1 MHGERVPR
9 MNWRGFFRGLWLVLS
24 IATTTPLSAL
34 AADNQFFEQSIDTID
49 ELRRVA
55 SLIQRQPAVDV
66 GVDEAG
72 KIKRYQ
78 NIGRCGIREV
88 MSYPMPLTGDPLSR
102 EMKYNSWDFSGV
114 VGVELRDGERKDR
127 AAQSGFAAGED
138 TEPFIISVRT
148 NLSTLVN
155 FKSQSIPVDSVFF
168 KNPTVDIN
176 KNLSRF
182 DFVDVGRQRALD
194 DKGAIERL
202 VAKCI

>member
-1 MHGERVPR
+1 

-102 EMKYNSWDFSGV
+102 ELKYNSWDFSGV
-114 VGVELRDGERKDR
+114 VAVELKE
-127 AAQSGFAAGED
+127 AAGNNKAPPASD
-138 TEPFIISVRT
+138 DAAAFVITVRT
-148 NLSTLVN
+148 HLSTLVN
-155 FKSQSIPVDSVFF
+155 FKSQSVPVDSAFF
-168 KNPTVDIN
+168 KNPTVDTN
-176 KNLSRF
+176 KNLLQF
-182 DFVDVGRQRALD
+182 DFADTGRQRALD
-194 DKGAIERL
+194 DKAAIERL